1 MKKSKEPSSEGADL
15 RRRAEEDL
23 DKKGTGPATFR
34 AQEDNVRLLHELQV
48 HQAEL
53 EIQNEELRDSRE
65 AVETALEQYTDLYDF
80 APVGYFTMDGD
91 GVIRKSNLTGATLLG
106 VQRSQLI
113 GRRFEALVS
122 EESRPGFNA
131 FLRKM
136 YHDAPKA
143 ACEVALPKEGQAPWY
158 VRVDGAAME
167 PDTGKERLCRIAVTD
182 ITEHKRIEDLQLF
195 LVNCGN
201 ERSDENF
208 FRSLA
213 RYLAQSLEMDYVCID
228 RLEGDAQAA
237 QTVAVYFD
245 GKFEDNV
252 AYTLKDTPCG
262 DVAGKTICCFPKDVR
277 HLFPRDAVL
286 QEMMAESY
294 AGTTLWGSDGQPIG
308 LIAVIGRKP
317 LVHPKLAESVLR
329 MVALR
334 AAHELER
341 RVIDESLA
349 KERANLQAVFDMVNV
364 GMLVMD
370 EAGCVQRVNSTL
382 TRWINSSVPARGGG
396 QPGDFIGC
404 IHALADPEGCGKDSH
419 CASCHIRRTFE
430 TAFHSGQPVHGVEA
444 EAGLSVNGQN
454 VSLWLEISADPLI
467 MDGKRYVI
475 LAMNN
480 ITARK
485 QAEAEVLEH
494 IAELKAMNQELA
506 RFNRVAVDRELRMV
520 ELKKRVN
527 ELCIQ
532 AGQPAP
538 YPLDFDKEG

>member
-1 MKKSKEPSSEGADL
+1 
-15 RRRAEEDL
+15 
-23 DKKGTGPATFR
+23 
-34 AQEDNVRLLHELQV
+34 
-48 HQAEL
+48 
-53 EIQNEELRDSRE
+53 
-65 AVETALEQYTDLYDF
+65 
-80 APVGYFTMDGD
+80 
-91 GVIRKSNLTGATLLG
+91 
-106 VQRSQLI
+106 
-113 GRRFEALVS
+113 
-122 EESRPGFNA
+122 
-131 FLRKM
+131 
-136 YHDAPKA
+136 
-143 ACEVALPKEGQAPWY
+143 
-158 VRVDGAAME
+158 
-167 PDTGKERLCRIAVTD
+167 
-182 ITEHKRIEDLQLF
+182 
-195 LVNCGN
+195 
-201 ERSDENF
+201 
-208 FRSLA
+208 
-213 RYLAQSLEMDYVCID
+213 
-228 RLEGDAQAA
+228 
-237 QTVAVYFD
+237 
-245 GKFEDNV
+245 
-252 AYTLKDTPCG
+252 
-262 DVAGKTICCFPKDVR
+262 
-277 HLFPRDAVL
+277 
-286 QEMMAESY
+286 MAESY

-382 TRWINSSVPARGGG
+382 ARWINSSVPARGGG

-404 IHALADPEGCGKDSH
+404 IHALADPEGCGQDSH

-430 TAFHSGQPVHGVEA
+430 TAFRSGQPVHGVEA
-444 EAGLSVNGQN
+444 EASLSVDGQK

-467 MDGKRYVI
+467 LDGKRYVI

-485 QAEAEVLEH
+485 QAEAEVLGH
-494 IAELKAMNQELA
+494 IDELKAMNQELA

-520 ELKKRVN
+520 ELKRRVN

-532 AGQPAP
+532 AGQPPP